1 MADLHPETA
10 EALRKR
16 RTSFYLVGSAIAA
29 AGMML
34 GTMPMFREMTPM
46 LVARCVALAGA
57 IVLAVGRFASDAFL
71 RRILPAR
78 R

>member
-1 MADLHPETA
+1 MEESAET
-10 EALRKR
+10 LRKR
-16 RTSFYLVGSAIAA
+16 RTTFYLVGSAIAA
-29 AGMML
+29 AGLML

-46 LVARCVALAGA
+46 LVARSIVAVGA
-57 IVLAVGRFASDAFL
+57 LLLAVGRFSSDAFL